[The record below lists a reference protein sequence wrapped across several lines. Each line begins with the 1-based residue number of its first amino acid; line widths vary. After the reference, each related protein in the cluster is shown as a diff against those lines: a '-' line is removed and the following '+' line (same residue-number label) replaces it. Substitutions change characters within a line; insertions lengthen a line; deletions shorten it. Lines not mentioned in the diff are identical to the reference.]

1 MHTYIYI
8 EAMYRIIANWMF
20 QCKIMQI
27 KRCIFFALE
36 IVFQH
41 PAHRVDNK
49 SSPNIVSIRLE
60 IHTYVCAAM
69 MMIVH
74 DVYTQKDANCTLRER
89 YTEWKQNTMFCVFV
103 MRVCVFLYS
112 SFFIWFCV
120 IFFFFEVLLFLR
132 SPHKLIATKPN
143 PTERSSIGF
152 FLYKRFSL
160 SLYTHTVA
168 YTAARAY
175 IDTELETKAKR

>member
-27 KRCIFFALE
+27 KRCVFFALE

-74 DVYTQKDANCTLRER
+74 DVYTQKRRKL
-89 YTEWKQNTMFCVFV
+89 YTTGTIYGMKAKYHVLCVCYAC
-103 MRVCVFLYS
+103 VCFSL
-112 SFFIWFCV
+112 
-120 IFFFFEVLLFLR
+120 FFFFHLILRHIFLFWSFAFLAITTQAHCNKTESDR
-132 SPHKLIATKPN
+132 TKLN
-143 PTERSSIGF
+143 WF